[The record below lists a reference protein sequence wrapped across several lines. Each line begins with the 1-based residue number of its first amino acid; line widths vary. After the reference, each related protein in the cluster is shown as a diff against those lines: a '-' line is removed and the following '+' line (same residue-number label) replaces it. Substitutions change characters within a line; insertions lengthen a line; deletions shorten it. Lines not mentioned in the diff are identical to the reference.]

1 MEKRELVIIGAGPA
15 GLSAAI
21 YGKRA
26 GLDTLVLEKG
36 RPGGQVLI
44 TSKIENYP
52 GILDGTGSGLA
63 DAFRTHAEHFKAEFR
78 TASVQKLE
86 VRDGEKIIT
95 LKDGS
100 EIAAGAVIVASGA
113 SFRKQGCPGESTY
126 TGMGVSYCAVCDAA
140 FFEDLEVAVIGGG
153 NTAVE
158 EACYLTGFASKVYI
172 VHRRDEFRADRLVVE
187 HALANPKIVPVMDSV
202 LESIEGSD
210 MVEKIVVRNV
220 KTEEKREIPL
230 SGVFIFIGTLPND
243 EYLHGLLQTDAA
255 GWIIT
260 DSKLQTSVPGIFAAG
275 DVRNTSLRQVVTAAG
290 DGARAAMSAYA
301 IAPKKRPLS
310 SMTPTIV
317 LKNDKPWL
325 VTGSP
330 GGARIITTVLQSIV
344 NTIDHGMNP
353 AEAIVT
359 PRVHHQWLPD
369 ELRVEDGISP
379 DTIALLQQKGHKVAL
394 KAPMGRVQIIQ
405 ADESGFYGYSDPRNP
420 DGKTLGY

>member
-100 EIAAGAVIVASGA
+100 EIAAGAV
-113 SFRKQGCPGESTY
+113 
-126 TGMGVSYCAVCDAA
+126 
-140 FFEDLEVAVIGGG
+140 FEELEVAVIGGG

-158 EACYLTGFASKVYI
+158 EACYLTGFASKVYL
-172 VHRRDEFRADRLVVE
+172 VHRRDQFRADKMVVD
-187 HALANPKIVPVMDSV
+187 HALNNPKIVPVMDSV

-210 MVEKIVVRNV
+210 IVEKIVVRNV
-220 KTEEKREIPL
+220 KTNEKREIPL

-243 EYLHGLLQTDAA
+243 EYVHDLLQKDEGGWIVTDA
-255 GWIIT
+255 
-260 DSKLQTSVPGIFAAG
+260 SLQTSVPGIFAAG
-275 DVRNTSLRQVVTAAG
+275 DVRDTSLRQVVTAAG

-301 IAPKKRPLS
+301 Y
-310 SMTPTIV
+310 
-317 LKNDKPWL
+317 
-325 VTGSP
+325 
-330 GGARIITTVLQSIV
+330 LQ
-344 NTIDHGMNP
+344 
-353 AEAIVT
+353 
-359 PRVHHQWLPD
+359 R
-369 ELRVEDGISP
+369 
-379 DTIALLQQKGHKVAL
+379 
-394 KAPMGRVQIIQ
+394 
-405 ADESGFYGYSDPRNP
+405 
-420 DGKTLGY
+420 

>member
-126 TGMGVSYCAVCDAA
+126 TGMGVSYCATCDGA
-140 FFEDLEVAVIGGG
+140 FFKGKTVAVVGGG
-153 NTAVE
+153 DVAIE
-158 EACYLTGFASKVYI
+158 DAIFLSRGCEKVYLI
-172 VHRRDEFRADRLVVE
+172 HRRNQLRGAESLQRELFARPNIEVIWDSEVTRILGEDQVE
-187 HALANPKIVPVMDSV
+187 SV
-202 LESIEGSD
+202 HL
-210 MVEKIVVRNV
+210 KN
-220 KTEEKREIPL
+220 TENGEKRNLPVEGLFVAVGVVPCTTLIKGQVALDDFGYVKAREDCVTNIP
-230 SGVFIFIGTLPND
+230 GV
-243 EYLHGLLQTDAA
+243 
-255 GWIIT
+255 
-260 DSKLQTSVPGIFAAG
+260 FAAG
-275 DVRNTSLRQVVTAAG
+275 DLRTKPMKQIVTALA
-290 DGARAAMSAYA
+290 DGANAINSARNYLT
-301 IAPKKRPLS
+301 KK
-310 SMTPTIV
+310 
-317 LKNDKPWL
+317 
-325 VTGSP
+325 
-330 GGARIITTVLQSIV
+330 
-344 NTIDHGMNP
+344 
-353 AEAIVT
+353 E
-359 PRVHHQWLPD
+359 
-369 ELRVEDGISP
+369 
-379 DTIALLQQKGHKVAL
+379 
-394 KAPMGRVQIIQ
+394 
-405 ADESGFYGYSDPRNP
+405 
-420 DGKTLGY
+420 

>member
-126 TGMGVSYCAVCDAA
+126 TGMGVSYSAVCDAA
-140 FFEDLEVAVIGGG
+140 FFEELEVAVIGGG

-158 EACYLTGFASKVYI
+158 EACYLTGFASKVYL
-172 VHRRDEFRADRLVVE
+172 VHRRDQFRADKMVVD
-187 HALANPKIVPVMDSV
+187 HALNNPKIVPVMDSV

-210 MVEKIVVRNV
+210 IVEKIVVRNV
-220 KTEEKREIPL
+220 KTNEKREIPL

-243 EYLHGLLQTDAA
+243 EYVHDLLQKDEGGWIVTDAR
-255 GWIIT
+255 
-260 DSKLQTSVPGIFAAG
+260 LQTSVPGIFAAG
-275 DVRNTSLRQVVTAAG
+275 DVRDTSLRQVVTAAG

-301 IAPKKRPLS
+301 Y
-310 SMTPTIV
+310 
-317 LKNDKPWL
+317 
-325 VTGSP
+325 
-330 GGARIITTVLQSIV
+330 LQ
-344 NTIDHGMNP
+344 
-353 AEAIVT
+353 
-359 PRVHHQWLPD
+359 R
-369 ELRVEDGISP
+369 
-379 DTIALLQQKGHKVAL
+379 
-394 KAPMGRVQIIQ
+394 
-405 ADESGFYGYSDPRNP
+405 
-420 DGKTLGY
+420 